1 MIVGLDDY
9 EGDDAGDGDAGGECC
24 KDKRRKKALRDIHR
38 AYNGGALHGV
48 ASGAVELGG
57 FGDLEAGAWFPTRSD
72 VEAEQEA
79 FNGRL
84 NSWMVDYQSVTNK
97 LPTALLNQVDD
108 FIGRW
113 RDLYGSF
120 FVLSKNRADAILS
133 LEAEWNKLRDQI
145 DGYGANTSI
154 APATVTVDGKQVRAD
169 EVPPGSSTI
178 DRVET
183 IVKWGGIAL
192 ASAAALKIASDL
204 GIFARVGRLF
214 GGGRG
219 GGGYTGPVDGGVRRF
234 GSARR

>member
-9 EGDDAGDGDAGGECC
+9 EDDDTPDAPAGDCC
-24 KDKRRKKALRDIHR
+24 KDKRRAQALRDLHR
-38 AYNGGALHGV
+38 AYNGGALHHV
-48 ASGAVELGG
+48 ASGALELGG

-84 NSWMVDYQSVTNK
+84 NAWMVDYQTVTNK
-97 LPTALLNQVDD
+97 IPAALLSQVDD

-120 FVLSKNRADAILS
+120 FVLSKNRADSILS
-133 LEAEWNKLRDQI
+133 LEAEWNHLRDQI
-145 DGYGANTSI
+145 DGYGANTSV

-169 EVPPGSSTI
+169 EIPPGSSTI

-204 GIFARVGRLF
+204 GIFARLGRLV

-219 GGGYTGPVDGGVRRF
+219 GGGGGGPVDGGVRRF

>member
-1 MIVGLDDY
+1 MIVGLEDD
-9 EGDDAGDGDAGGECC
+9 EDSPASAPAGECC
-24 KDKRRKKALRDIHR
+24 KDKRRAKALRDLHR
-38 AYNGGALHGV
+38 AYNGGALHHV
-48 ASGAVELGG
+48 ASGALELGG

-84 NSWMVDYQSVTNK
+84 NSWMVDYQSVANK
-97 LPTALLNQVDD
+97 IPAALLNQVDD

-120 FVLSKNRADAILS
+120 FVISKTRADAILA
-133 LEAEWNKLRDQI
+133 LEAEWNHIRDQI
-145 DGYGANTSI
+145 DGYGANT
-154 APATVTVDGKQVRAD
+154 AVGPATVTVDGKQYRAD
-169 EVPPGSSTI
+169 QTPPGSSTL

-192 ASAAALKIASDL
+192 ASAAALKVASDL

-214 GGGRG
+214 GGRG
-219 GGGYTGPVDGGVRRF
+219 GGGGGGPTVGGVRRY